1 MSDETKAFD
10 RYADA
15 DAVTAALVWAREA
28 DDADSVELVQK
39 FAQRVKPDECGRATT
54 DERAETRLAREV
66 ACSHVVYSL
75 RRCGLLCGIRLER
88 RGCGSF

>member
-39 FAQRVKPDECGRATT
+39 FAQRVN
-54 DERAETRLAREV
+54 ERAETRLARV
-66 ACSHVVYSL
+66 HDMAARHLS
-75 RRCGLLCGIRLER
+75 G
-88 RGCGSF
+88 

>member
-54 DERAETRLAREV
+54 AA
-66 ACSHVVYSL
+66 
-75 RRCGLLCGIRLER
+75 
-88 RGCGSF
+88 